1 TGNKSELSMGYCT
14 LYGDMA
20 GGLAVLSDVPK
31 TVVYELSY
39 YMNRDKEVI
48 PKSVLEKAPSAE
60 LRENQK
66 DQDTLPPYEI
76 LDKII
81 ERYIELKMSAE
92 DIIND
97 GFDSKIVYHVLRTI
111 DKNEYKR
118 KQAPLGLKVTGKAFG
133 VGRRI
138 PIVQRF
144 KH

>member
-1 TGNKSELSMGYCT
+1 MGYCT

-20 GGLAVLSDVPK
+20 GGLAVLSDIPK
-31 TVVYELSY
+31 TMVYALSY
-39 YMNRDKEVI
+39 YINRDKEII
-48 PKSVLEKAPSAE
+48 PQSILEKAPSAE

-76 LDKII
+76 LDQII
-81 ERYIELKMSAE
+81 ERYVELKMSAE

-97 GFDSKIVYHVLRTI
+97 GFDSSIVYNVLRTI

-118 KQAPLGLKVTGKAFG
+118 KQAPIGLKVTSKAFG